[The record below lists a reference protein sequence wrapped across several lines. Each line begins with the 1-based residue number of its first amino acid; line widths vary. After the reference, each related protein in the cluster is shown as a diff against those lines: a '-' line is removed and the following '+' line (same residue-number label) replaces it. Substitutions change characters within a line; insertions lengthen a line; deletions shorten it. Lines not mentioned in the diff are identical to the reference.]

1 MPQFSKVRCQAPSWR
16 LVTSPTVCRVESPRQ
31 PAHTVHSASLLRPNQ
46 TSMLKRASRR
56 TIDRGWYMTRGVETP
71 TLKAA
76 FFEAKLLQLDDLPLL
91 LLLCHGGC

>member
-1 MPQFSKVRCQAPSWR
+1 
-16 LVTSPTVCRVESPRQ
+16 
-31 PAHTVHSASLLRPNQ
+31 
-46 TSMLKRASRR
+46 MLKRASRK
-56 TIDRGWYMTRGVETP
+56 TIDRGWSMTRGVETP